1 MYKKTLRSPIVRFGN
16 KIKAADLI
24 WKIFGKVSVYVDPF
38 CGSLSVPLNAPY
50 KLRRA
55 TINDKDALLAN
66 FWRALQKE
74 PEAVAKWAEYPAM
87 HIDLMARREWLR
99 QQWPVAIQAMHI
111 DPDWYDVRMAGWW
124 CWMVSNAIDM
134 GRMAYPTEKMTKNY
148 NAAMKAAQGFV
159 LDWENENIRSHF
171 PDIEGQKKD
180 RPHVS
185 GSIGVMSKT
194 RKVGSGQWPHAYG
207 DKGVMANKSRNNL
220 LEWMYELAARIEHYI
235 VLCKEWHEIV
245 SSRTVLNTVPSES
258 SYSAL
263 FLDPPYDLGEDERES
278 NLYSVDDTNI
288 AAAVRQWLFTPQE
301 RDGIKPW
308 YHPRLRII
316 LCAYEGDHAPIP
328 DSTVYQWEQ
337 PDGYYVQRTS
347 LKSWDKREILICNP
361 ACVPV
366 HDTEQQSLF

>member
-1 MYKKTLRSPIVRFGN
+1 
-16 KIKAADLI
+16 
-24 WKIFGKVSVYVDPF
+24 
-38 CGSLSVPLNAPY
+38 
-50 KLRRA
+50 
-55 TINDKDALLAN
+55 
-66 FWRALQKE
+66 
-74 PEAVAKWAEYPAM
+74 
-87 HIDLMARREWLR
+87 
-99 QQWPVAIQAMHI
+99 MHI